1 MIQDAFE
8 RGWAELVSKRREL
21 AADEEL
27 KTAVRNA
34 MHSAAQ
40 SRPQHEGLFM
50 SPLPDPPA
58 DFDLYRA
65 ALSAAKAFS
74 GADLRRAASHETAA
88 LIEWLKGGRPIGPG
102 ERSILVALLEGDYCL
117 AGRAGLR
124 ADSRLAYRELI
135 AEAKAMRAN
144 LRDAGSASY
153 EAEEVAAIWASQ
165 DPRARGHAV
174 STIRRDMQKASRRL

>member
-8 RGWAELVSKRREL
+8 RGWSELVSKRREL

-50 SPLPDPPA
+50 SPLPDPPT

-65 ALSAAKAFS
+65 ALSAAKRS
-74 GADLRRAASHETAA
+74 GSS
-88 LIEWLKGGRPIGPG
+88 KGG
-102 ERSILVALLEGDYCL
+102 VA
-117 AGRAGLR
+117 
-124 ADSRLAYRELI
+124 
-135 AEAKAMRAN
+135 
-144 LRDAGSASY
+144 
-153 EAEEVAAIWASQ
+153 
-165 DPRARGHAV
+165 
-174 STIRRDMQKASRRL
+174 